1 MDSEFDKVY
10 HQKVASEDHDEVI
23 LLTKKTSTS
32 KLFSQKNP
40 AEIIQLSDDIELIND
55 NEEISLAKKS
65 PQYRIEFNEKNKI
78 EMVPIV
84 KSNLSNNLPIQNNYS
99 QLKSTQS
106 MESISQTQ
114 AVLIVDEFKK
124 NENIKEKE
132 EEVIADEMSILN
144 EIAENEKN
152 FSLLPKDD
160 SLQYFFPKEM
170 QKPKTFQSEIE
181 LIQIEEEEEYTE
193 IKEAKQIVSSETD
206 DDDGILM
213 INLNYLISRI
223 LLKTFFLIR

>member
-1 MDSEFDKVY
+1 VDSEFDKVY

-160 SLQYFFPKEM
+160 SLQYLFPKEM

>member
-160 SLQYFFPKEM
+160 SLQYLFPKEM

>member
-1 MDSEFDKVY
+1 VDSEFDKVY

-23 LLTKKTSTS
+23 LLTKKNSTS

-160 SLQYFFPKEM
+160 SLQYLFPKEM

-223 LLKTFFLIR
+223 LLKNLFF

>member
-160 SLQYFFPKEM
+160 SLQYLFPKEM

-223 LLKTFFLIR
+223 LLKNLFF

>member
-1 MDSEFDKVY
+1 VDSEFDKVY

-160 SLQYFFPKEM
+160 SLQYLFPKEM

-223 LLKTFFLIR
+223 LLKNLFF

>member
-114 AVLIVDEFKK
+114 AVLIVDELKK

-152 FSLLPKDD
+152 FSLLPKDN
-160 SLQYFFPKEM
+160 SLQYLFPKEM